1 MKRKQ
6 IIRKLFQNIR
16 ILGVNHIMNKTE
28 IKEEQAIYMDL
39 YEKLK
44 SMKFSGMAE
53 ELRLQLENPNSD
65 LESFQDRFEKLV
77 TAEWNLR
84 YNKKFERYLKKAK
97 LKIPGTTFDEKLYD
111 TDRQLDIPTIEKL
124 NTCIWIDEGR
134 NLVVTGMTGTG
145 KTYYVNAL
153 AVAALKQFKEVRYYS
168 ASKLLLELSAHEQVE
183 DSIKFLGIM
192 ENIAQVDLLI
202 IDDFGLMN
210 LDVEKCRHL
219 FEILDSRER
228 RKSTVIVSQ
237 IPVKEWYDL
246 FKDCTYAD
254 ACLDRV
260 LCKAYRLEFKGE
272 SLRNQK
278 F

>member
-1 MKRKQ
+1 
-6 IIRKLFQNIR
+6 
-16 ILGVNHIMNKTE
+16 MNKTE
-28 IKEEQAIYMDL
+28 IKEEQILYMDL

-53 ELRLQLENPNSD
+53 ELRIQLENPNSD
-65 LESFQDRFEKLV
+65 LESFQNRFKKLV

-97 LKIPGTTFDEKLYD
+97 LKIPGATFDEKLYVS
-111 TDRQLDIPTIEKL
+111 DRQLDIPKTKKIL
-124 NTCIWIDEGR
+124 YTCSWIDEGR

-168 ASKLLLELSAHEQVE
+168 ASKLLLELSAHEQVD
-183 DSIKFLGIM
+183 DSLKFLGIM

-219 FEILDSRER
+219 FEILDSREG
-228 RKSTVIVSQ
+228 RKSTVLVSQ

-272 SLRNQK
+272 SLRN
-278 F
+278 

>member
-1 MKRKQ
+1 
-6 IIRKLFQNIR
+6 
-16 ILGVNHIMNKTE
+16 MNKTE
-28 IKEEQAIYMDL
+28 IKEEQTIYMDL

-84 YNKKFERYLKKAK
+84 YNKKFQRYLKKAK
-97 LKIPGTTFDEKLYD
+97 LKIPGATFDEKLYNP
-111 TDRQLDIPTIEKL
+111 DRQLDIPTIEKL

-134 NLVVTGMTGTG
+134 
-145 KTYYVNAL
+145 
-153 AVAALKQFKEVRYYS
+153 YYS
-168 ASKLLLELSAHEQVE
+168 ASKLLLELSAHEQVD
-183 DSIKFLGIM
+183 DSIKFLSIM

-219 FEILDSRER
+219 FEILDSRES

>member
-1 MKRKQ
+1 
-6 IIRKLFQNIR
+6 
-16 ILGVNHIMNKTE
+16 MNKTE
-28 IKEEQAIYMDL
+28 IKEEQTIYMDL

-97 LKIPGTTFDEKLYD
+97 LKIPGAAFDEKLYD
-111 TDRQLDIPTIEKL
+111 PDRQLDIPTIEKL
-124 NTCIWIDEGR
+124 NTCTWIDEGR
-134 NLVVTGMTGTG
+134 NLIVTGMTGTG
-145 KTYYVNAL
+145 KTYYVNAM

-168 ASKLLLELSAHEQVE
+168 ASKLLLELSAHEQVD

-202 IDDFGLMN
+202 IDDFGLMD